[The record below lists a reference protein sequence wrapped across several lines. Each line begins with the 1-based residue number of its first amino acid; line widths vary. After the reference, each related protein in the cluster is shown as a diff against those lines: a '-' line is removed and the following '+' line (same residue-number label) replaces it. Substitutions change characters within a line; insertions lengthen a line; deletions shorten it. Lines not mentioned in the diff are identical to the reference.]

1 MGTSATSESVRRV
14 LARTR
19 WLHGILILL
28 VLFLAAG
35 TLQNGARLD
44 EMKRELAKSRRLQLI
59 EEARV
64 TRIGGKEDWFMKAR
78 VLLDQARRIKADNS
92 LREAWLECLL
102 LYPSREVDQ
111 PAPYRTLSFPPGL
124 NRAPISFAFSPDQRA
139 VTAFADGRRIVWTL
153 DEMNR
158 LARVLPGPNQ
168 PPEPMT
174 SSRSGNSQLV
184 ATLSET
190 GRLEIQ
196 DSVTG
201 RFVIPLRGP
210 NSLRIEALAWSS
222 DGQWII
228 SAGWVVPSAGPNQRV
243 IELWNIPALRSGLAL
258 LDLDWSDTDPAAA
271 PVTPVDP
278 NSWVQPV
285 KVAIGGF
292 LVVAVTV
299 AVITNQHRVYRRYQQ
314 AERAA
319 AERAEELEQA
329 RERVAHAEKMRALGT
344 LAAGVAHDFNNLL
357 SVIQMSRQLIERAGS
372 IAPPIQEHL
381 GNIAQAVDQGR
392 TVVRSILG
400 YSRETVQVSRH
411 VRIGDVVDETLTLL
425 RRQFLGGLEVSTAL
439 DASLP
444 LLDANRGRLEQIL
457 LNLLVNASEAMA
469 GRGSLRILGTVV
481 STPTDWVLAPTRPG
495 PWLRLAVADTGPGIA
510 PDVLPRIFE
519 PFFTTKNL
527 GNQRGTGLG
536 LATVWRIASEE
547 GLGVGVH
554 SRPGLGS
561 EFHLY
566 ISTQPTPANP
576 EPGTK

>member
-1 MGTSATSESVRRV
+1 MGTSATSELVRRV

-35 TLQNGARLD
+35 SLRNGGRRD
-44 EMKRELAKSRRLQLI
+44 EWKRELEKFRHLQLI

-64 TRIGGKEDWFMKAR
+64 TRIGGKKDWFAEAR
-78 VLLDQARRIKADNS
+78 ALLDQARRIKADNK

-102 LYPSREVDQ
+102 LYPSHEADQ
-111 PAPYRTLSFPPGL
+111 PVPYRTLPFPPGL
-124 NRAPISFAFSPDQRA
+124 SLAPISFAFSPDQRA
-139 VTAFADGRRIVWTL
+139 VTAFADGRRIDWTL
-153 DEMNR
+153 DDLHR
-158 LARVLPGPNQ
+158 LPRVLPGPNQ
-168 PPEPMT
+168 PPEPVT
-174 SSRSGNSQLV
+174 TSRSGDSQLV
-184 ATLSET
+184 ASLSET
-190 GRLEIQ
+190 GRLEIR

-222 DGQWII
+222 DGEWII

-243 IELWNIPALRSGLAL
+243 IELWYIPALRSGLAL
-258 LDLDWSDTDPAAA
+258 LDLDWSDSDPSAA

-278 NSWVQPV
+278 NRWVQPV

-292 LVVAVTV
+292 LVVAVTA
-299 AVITNQHRVYRRYQQ
+299 AVITYQHRVFQRYLQ

-372 IAPPIQEHL
+372 VAPPVREHL
-381 GNIAQAVDQGR
+381 ENIAQAVDQGR

-400 YSRETVQVSRH
+400 YSRETSQVSRH
-411 VRIGDVVDETLTLL
+411 LRIADVVDETLTLL
-425 RRQFLGGLEVSTAL
+425 RRQFLGGLEVSIEL
-439 DASLP
+439 DPSLP
-444 LLDANRGRLEQIL
+444 LLDANPGRLEQIL

-469 GRGSLRILGTVV
+469 GRGSLRILGDVV
-481 STPTDWVLAPTRPG
+481 SAQMDWVLAPTRPG
-495 PWLRLAVADTGPGIA
+495 PWLRLVVADSGPGIA

-519 PFFTTKNL
+519 PFFTSKNL
-527 GNQRGTGLG
+527 GNQRGTGMG